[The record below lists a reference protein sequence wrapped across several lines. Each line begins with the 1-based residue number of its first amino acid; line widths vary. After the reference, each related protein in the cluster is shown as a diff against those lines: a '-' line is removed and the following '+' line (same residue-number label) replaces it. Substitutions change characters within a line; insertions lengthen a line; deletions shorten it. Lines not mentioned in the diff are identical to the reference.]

1 MALLAVV
8 ALAAIGGG
16 VWFLTAQGRNHEKPQ
31 LGQTTSTRELLPTSE
46 VAVVEARE
54 TDLPAY
60 VTVTGSLAADEDS
73 AVASRTGG
81 VVLEVKVERGTTVT
95 KGQVLVEL
103 DPVNTR
109 NALTEGEAMLD
120 ELRARLGLTG
130 ASDDFEVDAQP
141 EVISAKASFD
151 LAKVNFDRDRELRK
165 TNVVSESDLDRSQ
178 TAYNEALQ
186 RYQLVRNQVAQLFA
200 SYRTAK
206 TRLAALRQHLDDMT
220 IRAPFHGVVQERMVS
235 PGEHA
240 APGAAVVQL
249 VRTDPVRLVL
259 TIPEQTVRLAQPGA
273 QVRFSITAF
282 PEKNFEA
289 VVRHIAPKLDPGT
302 RALTVEALA
311 DNPDGLLRPG
321 YFATARLPENRGTK
335 AVAVPT
341 AAVTRSGDVAR
352 VFVVAEGTA
361 RERVVTVADQNGET
375 TLVSQGLKPG
385 ERVVANASGVAEG
398 MKVR

>member
-1 MALLAVV
+1 MALLAAV
-8 ALAAIGGG
+8 AVAAIGGG
-16 VWFLTAQGRNHEKPQ
+16 VWFLTAQGRDHEKPQ
-31 LGQTTSTRELLPTSE
+31 LGQTTATRDLLPTSE
-46 VAVVEARE
+46 VAVVEAAE

-73 AVASRTGG
+73 AVASRAGG
-81 VVLEVKVERGTTVT
+81 VVLEVLVERGTTVT

-109 NALTEGEAMLD
+109 NALTEGEAALD

-130 ASDDFEVDAQP
+130 DSDDFDVDAQP

-151 LAKVNFDRDRELRK
+151 LAKLNFDRDRELSK

-178 TAYNEALQ
+178 TTYNESLQ
-186 RYQLVRNQVAQLFA
+186 RYQLVRNQAAQLFA
-200 SYRTAK
+200 SYRTQK

-240 APGAAVVQL
+240 APGAAVVRL

-259 TIPEQTVRLAQPGA
+259 TIPEQTVRLAQPGTP
-273 QVRFSITAF
+273 VRFSITAF
-282 PEKNFEA
+282 PERSFAA
-289 VVRHIAPKLDPGT
+289 VVRHVAPKLDPRT
-302 RALTVEALA
+302 RSLTVEALA

-321 YFATARLPENRGTK
+321 YFATARLPEKRGTK

-352 VFVVAEGTA
+352 VFVVEEGTA
-361 RERVVTVADQNGET
+361 RERVVTVAEQNGEST
-375 TLVSQGLKPG
+375 VVSRGLKPG
-385 ERVVANASGVAEG
+385 EQVVANASGVAEG